1 MLSAPMTHT
10 TFMLFGKTIMKRL
23 NLLLVLLLLA
33 IAIGNAQQ
41 SDGVE
46 VSVSSGYVIPSSPM
60 TFANYW
66 TMQYGGGLSAGMPL
80 SPSITLIGSFE
91 HYQFKLNK
99 DGVNNGFDTN
109 YMRDIWIF
117 KSVSLNPF
125 ADPSTMTTV
134 SANLRFAPSGISG
147 RLSPYFIGGIGMM
160 RFSLSE
166 ISLPTTSVLT
176 AGGSDI
182 SMTAQQSVTGGVET
196 SAFFQFGMGFDI
208 RVTQSFDMFVEAR
221 YASGLNK
228 GLHTAYVPITGGI
241 KLRL

>member
-1 MLSAPMTHT
+1 MLSR
-10 TFMLFGKTIMKRL
+10 KTIMKRSSV
-23 NLLLVLLLLA
+23 LLILLLLT
-33 IAIGNAQQ
+33 ISMGYAQQ
-41 SDGVE
+41 NDGIE

-66 TMQYGGGLSAGMPL
+66 TMQYGGGLSAAMPL
-80 SPSITLIGSFE
+80 SPAITLIGSFE

-99 DGVNNGFDTN
+99 DGVSNGFDTN

-117 KSVSLNPF
+117 KSVSLDPS
-125 ADPSTMTTV
+125 ADPTTMTTV
-134 SANLRFAPSGISG
+134 SVNLRFAPSGISG
-147 RLSPYFIGGIGMM
+147 SLSPYFTGGVGVM
-160 RFSLSE
+160 RISLSE
-166 ISLPTTSVLT
+166 ISLPTTSVLA

-196 SAFFQFGMGFDI
+196 SAFFQFGMGFGV
-208 RVTQSFDMFVEAR
+208 RLTQSFDMFVEAR

>member
-1 MLSAPMTHT
+1 MLS
-10 TFMLFGKTIMKRL
+10 GKTIMKRSSV
-23 NLLLVLLLLA
+23 LLVLILLTMSM
-33 IAIGNAQQ
+33 GYAQQ
-41 SDGVE
+41 NDGIE

-66 TMQYGGGLSAGMPL
+66 TMQYGGGLSAGIPL
-80 SPSITLIGSFE
+80 SPSIRLIGSFE

-117 KSVSLNPF
+117 KSVSLNPS

-147 RLSPYFIGGIGMM
+147 SLSPYFAGGVGVM

-208 RVTQSFDMFVEAR
+208 RLTQAFELFVEAR

-241 KLRL
+241 KLSL

>member
-1 MLSAPMTHT
+1 
-10 TFMLFGKTIMKRL
+10 MLFRKTIMKRSSV
-23 NLLLVLLLLA
+23 LLVLVLLA
-33 IAIGNAQQ
+33 ISTGFAQQ
-41 SDGVE
+41 TDGVE
-46 VSVSSGYVIPSSPM
+46 VSASSGYVIPSSPM

-66 TMQYGGGLSAGMPL
+66 TMQYGGGLSAGIPL
-80 SPSITLIGSFE
+80 SQTMRLIGSFE

-117 KSVSLNPF
+117 KSVSLNAS

-134 SANLRFAPSGISG
+134 SANLRFDPSGISG
-147 RLSPYFIGGIGMM
+147 SLSPYFVGGVGVM

-182 SMTAQQSVTGGVET
+182 SITAQQSVTGGVET

-208 RVTQSFDMFVEAR
+208 RLTQSFDIFVEAR

-228 GLHTAYVPITGGI
+228 GLHTAYVPITSGI
-241 KLRL
+241 RLQL

>member
-1 MLSAPMTHT
+1 MDYGVYW
-10 TFMLFGKTIMKRL
+10 TFMSLGKTIMKRSSV
-23 NLLLVLLLLA
+23 LLVLLLLTISISYA
-33 IAIGNAQQ
+33 RQN
-41 SDGVE
+41 DGIE
-46 VSVSSGYVIPSSPM
+46 VSVSSGYSIPSSPM
-60 TFANYW
+60 SFANYW
-66 TMQYGGGLSAGMPL
+66 TMQYGGGVSAGMPL
-80 SPSITLIGSFE
+80 SQAITLIGSFE

-99 DGVNNGFDTN
+99 DGVNNDFDTN
-109 YMRDIWIF
+109 YMRHIWIF
-117 KSVSLNPF
+117 KSVWLDPS

-134 SANLRFAPSGISG
+134 SANLRFAPLGIS
-147 RLSPYFIGGIGMM
+147 RSFSPYVTGGVGVM

-196 SAFFQFGMGFDI
+196 SAFFQFGMGFDV
-208 RVTQSFDMFVEAR
+208 RLKQSFDMFVEAR

-241 KLRL
+241 RVYL

>member
-1 MLSAPMTHT
+1 
-10 TFMLFGKTIMKRL
+10 MKRSSV
-23 NLLLVLLLLA
+23 LLVVLLLTISMGYA
-33 IAIGNAQQ
+33 RQN
-41 SDGVE
+41 DGIE

-80 SPSITLIGSFE
+80 SPSVTLIGSFE

-99 DGVNNGFDTN
+99 DGVNKAFDTN

-117 KSVSLNPF
+117 KSVSLNPS
-125 ADPSTMTTV
+125 ADPTTMTTV
-134 SANLRFAPSGISG
+134 SANLRFAPSGIS
-147 RLSPYFIGGIGMM
+147 RSLSPYFIGGIGVM

-166 ISLPTTSVLT
+166 IILPTTSVLT

-182 SMTAQQSVTGGVET
+182 SMTAQQSVTGGVGT
-196 SAFFQFGMGFDI
+196 SAFFQLGMGFDV
-208 RVTQSFDMFVEAR
+208 RMTESFDMFVEAR

-241 KLRL
+241 KLSL

>member
-1 MLSAPMTHT
+1 M
-10 TFMLFGKTIMKRL
+10 
-23 NLLLVLLLLA
+23 LLA
-33 IAIGNAQQ
+33 ILLLTISMDYAQQ
-41 SDGVE
+41 NDGVE

-80 SPSITLIGSFE
+80 SPSVTLIGSFE
-91 HYQFKLNK
+91 HYQFNLNR

-117 KSVSLNPF
+117 KSVTMNPT

-134 SANLRFAPSGISG
+134 TANLRFAPTGISG
-147 RLSPYFIGGIGMM
+147 RLSPYFIGGVGVM

-196 SAFFQFGMGFDI
+196 SALFQFGMGFD
-208 RVTQSFDMFVEAR
+208 VQLTQSFELFVEAR

-241 KLRL
+241 KLSL

>member
-1 MLSAPMTHT
+1 MLP
-10 TFMLFGKTIMKRL
+10 GKTIMKRSSVL
-23 NLLLVLLLLA
+23 LVILLLTISTGV
-33 IAIGNAQQ
+33 AQQ
-41 SDGVE
+41 HDGVE

-60 TFANYW
+60 SFANYW
-66 TMQYGGGLSAGMPL
+66 TMQYGGGLSAGIPL
-80 SPSITLIGSFE
+80 SPSIRLIGSFE

-117 KSVSLNPF
+117 KSVSLNPS

-147 RLSPYFIGGIGMM
+147 SLSPYFAGGVGVM

-208 RVTQSFDMFVEAR
+208 RLTQSFDMFVEAR

-241 KLRL
+241 KLSL

>member
-1 MLSAPMTHT
+1 MLY
-10 TFMLFGKTIMKRL
+10 GKTTMKRSSV
-23 NLLLVLLLLA
+23 LLILLLLT
-33 IAIGNAQQ
+33 ISMGYAQQ
-41 SDGVE
+41 NDGIE

-60 TFANYW
+60 TFANFW
-66 TMQYGGGLSAGMPL
+66 TMQYGSGLSAGMPL

-117 KSVSLNPF
+117 KSVSMNPS

-134 SANLRFAPSGISG
+134 SANLRFAPSGMS
-147 RLSPYFIGGIGMM
+147 RSLFPYFTGGVGVM

-166 ISLPTTSVLT
+166 ISLPTTSILT
-176 AGGSDI
+176 AGSSDI
-182 SMTAQQSVTGGVET
+182 SMTAQQSVTGGDET
-196 SAFFQFGMGFDI
+196 SAFFQFGMGLDL
-208 RVTQSFDMFVEAR
+208 RLTQSIDMFVEAR
-221 YASGLNK
+221 YASGLTK

-241 KLRL
+241 KLSL

>member
-1 MLSAPMTHT
+1 
-10 TFMLFGKTIMKRL
+10 MKRSSV
-23 NLLLVLLLLA
+23 LLVLILLTMSM
-33 IAIGNAQQ
+33 GYAQQ
-41 SDGVE
+41 NDGIE
-46 VSVSSGYVIPSSPM
+46 VSVSSGYVLPSSPM

-91 HYQFKLNK
+91 LYQFKLNK

-117 KSVSLNPF
+117 KSVSLSPS

-147 RLSPYFIGGIGMM
+147 SLSPYFTGGVGVM
-160 RFSLSE
+160 RFSLSA

-182 SMTAQQSVTGGVET
+182 AMTAQQTITGGDQT
-196 SAFFQFGMGFDI
+196 SAFFQLGMGLDI
-208 RVTQSFDMFVEAR
+208 RLAGSFDMFVEAR
-221 YASGLNK
+221 YASGLNS
-228 GLHTAYVPITGGI
+228 GLRTTYVPITGGL
-241 KLRL
+241 KMRL